1 MYLKLQILFAIL
13 SVLCVAATFF
23 VGVWVGFT
31 GAVICAALAFILY
44 LVMLTFKLKN
54 ESLNPSDSFS
64 ATAETDGKT
73 QLAEEKVSQEQSE
86 KQTEVKEG

>member
-13 SVLCVAATFF
+13 SALCVAATFF

-54 ESLNPSDSFS
+54 GSLNGE
-64 ATAETDGKT
+64 ETDEPNENESS
-73 QLAEEKVSQEQSE
+73 EEK
-86 KQTEVKEG
+86 

>member
-13 SVLCVAATFF
+13 SALCVAATFF

-54 ESLNPSDSFS
+54 GSLNGNEADES
-64 ATAETDGKT
+64 APD
-73 QLAEEKVSQEQSE
+73 EEKPE
-86 KQTEVKEG
+86 K